1 MKVLNSL
8 IDIAKISAKLRNLMR
23 YAWRRS
29 EGLQYGSYKLTD
41 EVALA
46 FSFLNS
52 SRGGGGVVID
62 AGANKGEWSRELL
75 KSKPIIQKLIMI
87 EPQGI
92 HIPSLQKLAGDSSSR
107 VVVEKVAVG
116 AVPGELTLFTD
127 NEGSG
132 LASLYKRDLAHIE
145 LIMSQQE
152 VVRVTTLDALAEK
165 YAVQHISF
173 LKLDLEG
180 HELEA
185 LKGAKDLLNR
195 KGIDAII
202 FEFGST
208 HIDSRTFFKDFW
220 SLLVSQHQFS
230 LYRLLP
236 KQRLKY
242 LSKYSET
249 LEQFNWQ
256 NILAC
261 APNIEPK
268 WKVLY

>member
-1 MKVLNSL
+1 MLNSL
-8 IDIAKISAKLRNLMR
+8 IDIAAISAKLRNLMR

-29 EGLQYGSYKLTD
+29 EGLQYGSYELTD

-46 FSFLNS
+46 SSFLNS
-52 SRGGGGVVID
+52 SRGGVVID
-62 AGANKGEWSRELL
+62 AGANKGEWSAELL
-75 KSKPIIQKLIMI
+75 KSKPIIEKLIII

-92 HIPSLQKLAGDSSSR
+92 HVPSIQKLAGDSSSR
-107 VVVEKVAVG
+107 VVVEQVAIG
-116 AVPGELTLFTD
+116 AVPGELTLYSD
-127 NEGSG
+127 YKGST
-132 LASLYKRDLAHIE
+132 LASLHKRDLTHIE
-145 LIMSQQE
+145 LVMSQQE
-152 VVRVTTLDALAEK
+152 VVQVTTLDALAEK
-165 YAVQHISF
+165 YAVQHITF

-180 HELEA
+180 LELEA
-185 LKGAKDLLNR
+185 LKGAKDLLKR
-195 KGIDAII
+195 KDIDAIM
-202 FEFGST
+202 FEFGGCN
-208 HIDSRTFFKDFW
+208 IDSRTFFKDFW